1 MHSKPFFSLLIGGIF
16 LLMPLAPIQAAGGA
30 RSVSPNIPLDSYIY
44 PYLTKLDGLGY
55 LEDMLPDTKPYT
67 RMRAAQW
74 VRQMLEHA
82 ATVAAPDY
90 VRTMLDRLRQEF
102 DGELT
107 ALESGESAS
116 GIYHAAVI
124 GEAVY
129 YDGPTLAQHRTRSTY
144 QPLNINNDGYRLAE
158 GGNGILTFQV
168 AGTVNDHLAF
178 GLTPRCSYDGREDGS
193 ASLSSGYFQTR
204 LGNLGIQLGK
214 DALWWG
220 PGERGSLPLTNN
232 AMPRTVF
239 KLSNLE
245 PIEFQGWLRFLRRM
259 DGTFFY
265 SELDKDRHIPSPSFV
280 GLRATVNPW
289 SNNLTLG
296 ASVNSIVGGKDHQLS
311 GSDYLDF
318 LFGKNATTIEEE
330 RWNSNAGFDFRW
342 RIPKLNGVQV
352 YGEYYGEDQAGKYP
366 PLPCRNAYLFGVAL
380 PRLTADGRW
389 DLVLEKGQTT
399 DWWYWHGI
407 YTDGY
412 TYKGD
417 IIGDAMGNNADR
429 CYLKLSRYLSD
440 GSRLTFN
447 FETLTMDQAAAY
459 PQKVDSFWVSY
470 QRRLRTDLTFNLAA
484 GMADVANY
492 NYEADRTARNYLL
505 NVGLE
510 KRF

>member
-1 MHSKPFFSLLIGGIF
+1 MHSKPLFSLLIGGILSLM
-16 LLMPLAPIQAAGGA
+16 LLFPVQAADGS
-30 RSVSPNIPLDSYIY
+30 RTVSPNIPLDSYIY
-44 PYLTKLDGLGY
+44 TYLAKLDGLGY
-55 LEDMLPDTKPYT
+55 LRDMLPDTKPYT

-82 ATVAAPDY
+82 ATVPVSDY

-116 GIYHAAVI
+116 GIYHAAVT

-144 QPLNINNDGYRLAE
+144 QPLNINNNGYRLAE

-178 GLTPRCSYDGREDGS
+178 GLTPRCSYDPQEDGS
-193 ASLSSGYFQTR
+193 ADLTSGYLQTR

-232 AMPRTVF
+232 AMPRTVL

-245 PIEFQGWLRFLRRM
+245 PIEFHGLLRFLHRM
-259 DGTFFY
+259 DGNFFY
-265 SELDKDRHIPSPSFV
+265 SELDKDRYIASPSYV
-280 GLRATVNPW
+280 GFRATVNPW
-289 SNNLTLG
+289 SNFILG
-296 ASVNSIVGGKDHQLS
+296 ASLNSIVGGEGHQLS

-318 LFGKNATTIEEE
+318 FTGKNADSNETEH
-330 RWNSNAGFDFRW
+330 WNSIAGFDFRW
-342 RIPKLNGVQV
+342 RIPRLNGVQV

-366 PLPCRNAYLFGVAL
+366 PLPCRNAYLLGVAL

-399 DWWYWHGI
+399 DWWYWHWI
-407 YTDGY
+407 YFDGY

-429 CYLKLSRYLSD
+429 NYLKLSRYLSD

-447 FETLTMDQAAAY
+447 FEVLTMNQGAAY
-459 PQKVDSFWVSY
+459 PEQVNSFWVSF
-470 QRRLRTDLTFNLAA
+470 QRRLRTDLTFNLTA
-484 GMADVANY
+484 GMADIANY